1 MKRFYTIISA
11 AVLLFSGCEEFQPV
25 FTGTYA
31 DPEYVEPV
39 NMVANTTIAELKDKY
54 VQNGRK
60 PVVIVDDLIIAG
72 QVTTSDQVGNFYKTF
87 YIQDES
93 AGIEIKVGKNGLY
106 NEYKIGQWVYVKCA
120 GLTVGD
126 YHGMINI
133 GYQKD
138 VDSEYETS
146 YLEHSYLIDNHIFKG
161 PMGEE
166 VLPKEITASEL
177 SLTENLGRYVT
188 IRDLTYANEILLL
201 FYHNPNLS
209 GAKKKEAVNRFFAST
224 DQGEAPKT
232 YNVTTW
238 ALSEQLFKK
247 HLYAGDFDDVERQDD
262 AKKTSDYKT
271 VDENGNVT
279 YDIIPTAYSVSQYF
293 NMAGKQV
300 QVRSSGFA
308 RFSDLEID
316 PEVRAGNKK
325 VDFTG
330 ILTEY
335 DSKAQ
340 FTIIDMNGVVV
351 HD

>member
-1 MKRFYTIISA
+1 MKNFYTIIFAA
-11 AVLLFSGCEEFQPV
+11 AVLFAGCQEFEPV

-39 NMVANTTIAELKDKY
+39 NMVANTTIAELKELY
-54 VQNGRK
+54 VKNGRK
-60 PVVIVDDLIIAG
+60 PVVVTDDVIIAG

-106 NEYKIGQWVYVKCA
+106 NEYKVGQWVYIKCT

-126 YHGMINI
+126 YHGMINL
-133 GYQKD
+133 GYQRD
-138 VDSEYETS
+138 VDSEYETA
-146 YLEHSYLIDNHIFKG
+146 YLEHSYIIDNHIFKG
-161 PMGEE
+161 PMGEPVAPRE
-166 VLPKEITASEL
+166 VTVSEL
-177 SLTENLGRYVT
+177 SKSENLGRYVT
-188 IRDLTYANEILLL
+188 IRNLTYGNEIFLL

-209 GAKKKEAVNRFFAST
+209 GAAKKDPTNRFFAST
-224 DQGEAPKT
+224 DYNESPKT

-238 ALSEQLFKK
+238 ALSEKLFKQ
-247 HLYAGDFDDVERQDD
+247 HLYNGDFDDVYRQDD
-262 AKKTSDYKT
+262 AVKTSDYKT

-293 NMAGKQV
+293 KMGNTPV

-316 PEVRAGNKK
+316 PEVRAGTKK

-340 FTIIDMNGVVV
+340 FTIIDMSGVEI